1 MTTYKGING
10 FAVQSVATDPSPLN
24 EGQVWYNNATYA
36 FKLAGFNTAAWATI
50 PSMNT
55 SRRGPAG
62 SGTTS
67 AALSTGGWLQPGT
80 TGATE
85 KYDGTSWTNTGSL
98 NTPRFSMAAAGTQTA
113 TLGFGG
119 YQPPSLYLSA
129 NESFNGSTWSTQTS
143 MPAGQLQ
150 CRGTGTQ
157 TAAITVGALVPPS
170 TATPPANFPTVYWN
184 GTSWATGGIF
194 NTQRNITGTA
204 GTLTAALGFGGAPT
218 STPGVGIAVES
229 YNGTSWTSL
238 PASMNTARADCA
250 HGGTGTQTNAICAG
264 GNPPTSS
271 AGFTELYNGS
281 TWTSSSNLPATR
293 FELGGVGNAT
303 SAIIF
308 GGAIDPSSNITNTA
322 FAFTGPGVAT
332 KTITTS

>member
-10 FAVQSVATDPSPLN
+10 FAVQSLASDPSPLD
-24 EGQVWYNNATYA
+24 EGQVWYNNTSYA
-36 FKLAGFNTAAWATI
+36 FKLAGFNSASWA
-50 PSMNT
+50 SGGNMNT

-62 SGTTS
+62 SGTDT
-67 AALSTGGWLQPGT
+67 AALSIGGWLQPGT
-80 TGATE
+80 TSATE
-85 KYDGTSWTNTGSL
+85 KYDGTSWTNTGGL
-98 NTPRFSMAAAGTQTA
+98 NTPRFSMGAAGTQTA

-129 NESFNGSTWSTQTS
+129 NEAFNGSTWSTQTS

-157 TAAITVGALVPPS
+157 TAAITVGAFVPPS
-170 TATPPANFPTVYWN
+170 TANPPANFPTVYWN

-194 NTQRNITGTA
+194 NTQRSISGTA
-204 GTLTAALGFGGAPT
+204 GTSTAALGFGG
-218 STPGVGIAVES
+218 SPGSGGVTTAVES

-238 PASMNTARADCA
+238 PASMNTARTDVA
-250 HGGTGTQTNAICAG
+250 HGGTGTQTNAISAG
-264 GNPPTSS
+264 GTPPSSS

-281 TWTSSSNLPATR
+281 SWTNSTNLPATR
-293 FELGGVGNAT
+293 FELGGAGNAT
-303 SAIIF
+303 SALIF
-308 GGAIDPSSNITNTA
+308 GGAINPSSSITNTS
-322 FAFTGPGVAT
+322 FEFTGPGVAT